1 MWYRK
6 LNFNSTLIQGDC
18 GAPMHLKASEKK
30 TISVNYYSYLCL
42 PLSPLSHP
50 PPHTRAHAPSRS
62 VSNGLPLHPSLRSP
76 APPSLSFSLSLSV
89 SVSEPASQLTH
100 THAYTLI
107 TYSYSHSYTLIHTHT
122 HLPRRRWKSGRL
134 IYCTQ
139 WRRFCLVRPPG
150 GRHKL
155 HVLRSGRHSVHGD
168 RCL

>member
-62 VSNGLPLHPSLRSP
+62 VSNGLPLPPSLRSP
-76 APPSLSFSLSLSV
+76 APPSLSFSLSLSQ
-89 SVSEPASQLTH
+89 SLNLRLNSLIHTH
-100 THAYTLI
+100 THSSHTH
-107 TYSYSHSYTLIHTHT
+107 THTHTHSYTLIHTF
-122 HLPRRRWKSGRL
+122 PGDVGRVGDL
-134 IYCTQ
+134 FTAHN
-139 WRRFCLVRPPG
+139 G
-150 GRHKL
+150 G
-155 HVLRSGRHSVHGD
+155 GSVS
-168 RCL
+168 